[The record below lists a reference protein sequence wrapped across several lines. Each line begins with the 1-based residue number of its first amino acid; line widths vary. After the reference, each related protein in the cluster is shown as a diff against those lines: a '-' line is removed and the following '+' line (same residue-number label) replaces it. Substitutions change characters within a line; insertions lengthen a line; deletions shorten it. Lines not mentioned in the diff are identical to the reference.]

1 MYRSK
6 ILNRIKLDCFLKFVI
21 HELNSKMVKSGM
33 VVLNGREKT
42 DADRL

>member
-42 DADRL
+42 DADGL